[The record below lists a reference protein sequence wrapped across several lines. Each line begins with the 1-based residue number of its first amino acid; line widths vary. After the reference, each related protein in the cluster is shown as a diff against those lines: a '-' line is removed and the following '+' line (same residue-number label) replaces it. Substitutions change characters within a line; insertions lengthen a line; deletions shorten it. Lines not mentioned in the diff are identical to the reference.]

1 MVLFIMLEFFMIRN
15 ITTKVK
21 KYIEKV
27 EKYVMFCA
35 IWYHLYNLKN
45 IKNTNGGVLLLV
57 RLQALLQITLLH
69 GCFSGFLNCTNG
81 TNLRNASRMRLF
93 DFLLDYLMLLS
104 LFYVHFWCV
113 SEWDKQHWRE
123 INNLVG

>member
-1 MVLFIMLEFFMIRN
+1 MIRN
-15 ITTKVK
+15 IITKVK

-104 LFYVHFWCV
+104 LFYVHF
-113 SEWDKQHWRE
+113 
-123 INNLVG
+123 

>member
-1 MVLFIMLEFFMIRN
+1 MSRIK
-15 ITTKVK
+15 TTKIK
-21 KYIEKV
+21 KKRDQKDGFVSNVGILYDQKHNYKSKKV

-45 IKNTNGGVLLLV
+45 IKNTNGGVLHLV

-93 DFLLDYLMLLS
+93 DFLLDYLML
-104 LFYVHFWCV
+104 
-113 SEWDKQHWRE
+113 
-123 INNLVG
+123 

>member
-15 ITTKVK
+15 IITKVK

-27 EKYVMFCA
+27 GKYVMFCA